1 MNMPKEKSKN
11 IVLRAF
17 KIKNPNLSTS
27 SKGVREK
34 LENALDNGCAK
45 DRSLV
50 LDPNDIKKE
59 QTLISNF
66 DSYGQKQSLFCTML
80 KMELTDNVQ
89 QIPERLLNLPK
100 FTIDE
105 LDKQSLN
112 TAGVYKEHYYF
123 SMLNDFLVTAQLPM
137 NRTIKSLQT
146 YLSWFLKDETI
157 EIYPMIERLDNYKL
171 SDLNTAVFK
180 DSSKYKSVRSSNL
193 ANDDT
198 IGSKVKQIS
207 MDMLKSLFKETDD
220 FKEIEQ
226 LESIISA
233 QLRITFKK
241 PSKMTEEDYEKI
253 LGASLKS
260 IADLD
265 DVQFKTKDNKKII
278 SGTELHKTKTVN
290 IELAS
295 NGSIIEEQLKQEM
308 ARFLNELE

>member
-1 MNMPKEKSKN
+1 
-11 IVLRAF
+11 
-17 KIKNPNLSTS
+17 
-27 SKGVREK
+27 
-34 LENALDNGCAK
+34 
-45 DRSLV
+45 
-50 LDPNDIKKE
+50 
-59 QTLISNF
+59 
-66 DSYGQKQSLFCTML
+66 
-80 KMELTDNVQ
+80 
-89 QIPERLLNLPK
+89 
-100 FTIDE
+100 
-105 LDKQSLN
+105 
-112 TAGVYKEHYYF
+112 
-123 SMLNDFLVTAQLPM
+123 
-137 NRTIKSLQT
+137 
-146 YLSWFLKDETI
+146 
-157 EIYPMIERLDNYKL
+157 MIERLDNYKL